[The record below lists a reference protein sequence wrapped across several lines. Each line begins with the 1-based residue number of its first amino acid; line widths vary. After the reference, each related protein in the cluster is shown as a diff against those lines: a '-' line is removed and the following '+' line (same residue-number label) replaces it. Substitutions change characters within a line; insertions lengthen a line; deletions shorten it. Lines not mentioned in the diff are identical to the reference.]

1 MGDNLCTVFK
11 GLLHALL
18 PLSFGPYSDE
28 AQILRG
34 RDGPH
39 LQLMPPR
46 LQCDVTTHLPLP
58 PGARQGLRVTLD
70 KLAPPQPLPLCT
82 PLGTRRQ
89 SWKQPPGFSD
99 PATHVLL
106 LPSPSSRSLM
116 PLPRPGLP
124 LSPLKQGSG
133 PSTGAPAAASGSW
146 EPGGPGSPN
155 KQSSSWTDM
164 GPDHLSSPHSAQGR
178 STGGTGNIWQEPGW
192 PELLPLASQALPAF
206 II

>member
-11 GLLHALL
+11 GLLCALL
-18 PLSFGPYSDE
+18 PLSFGPRSDE

-39 LQLMPPR
+39 LQLMPRR

-70 KLAPPQPLPLCT
+70 KTGSTPPLPLCT
-82 PLGTRRQ
+82 PLGTRHQ

-99 PATHVLL
+99 PATHILL
-106 LPSPSSRSLM
+106 LPGPSSRSLM

-124 LSPLKQGSG
+124 ISPLKQGSG
-133 PSTGAPAAASGSW
+133 PTGRPAAVSGSW
-146 EPGGPGSPN
+146 EPGGPGSPD
-155 KQSSSWTDM
+155 KQSPSWTDM
-164 GPDHLSSPHSAQGR
+164 GLDHLSSPHSAQGR
-178 STGGTGNIWQEPGW
+178 STGAQETFGRSPDR
-192 PELLPLASQALPAF
+192 LNCSLRHRRRCLH
-206 II
+206 